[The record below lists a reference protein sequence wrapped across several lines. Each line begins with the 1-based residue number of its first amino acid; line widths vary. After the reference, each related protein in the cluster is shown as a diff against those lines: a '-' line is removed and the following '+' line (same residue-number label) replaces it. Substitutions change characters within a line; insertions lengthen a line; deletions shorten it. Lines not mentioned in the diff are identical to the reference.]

1 VTSGQRVAVLYNL
14 QENAPPP
21 SEDAPADVLLEL
33 DTYKNVKAYVNAL
46 TGAGHEVI
54 ALEGDL
60 ELPARLRAWQPDICF
75 NMCEG
80 YRGDSREAQVPALL
94 EMMGLRYTGAKVLSL
109 ALTLDKAMTKRVLAY
124 HGLPTPEFQVFY
136 SPDDP
141 LDPALARL
149 FPLFTKPVREGT
161 SIGIGK
167 DALVPDE
174 NTLRNRVARL
184 LAAYREPVLVER
196 YIDGTDISV
205 GLIGNV
211 PDATSGLPQRT
222 LGGNGTFLRSMR
234 ELGIHFMPMNQVVY
248 DAYPPGTERFY
259 SVDLKQDLED
269 NYHCLCP
276 AQLSPAQIDH
286 LRSLSALTF
295 WACGALDFSRVDFRL
310 DAQDGDKP
318 YILEINAL
326 PGVTP
331 ISDMTVMAAA
341 QGWTHAELVVAVLNA
356 GLRRYGLPVDPATDP
371 MEKLPALR
379 ARQILSVR
387 LDGTMLTAEPAQ

>member
-1 VTSGQRVAVLYNL
+1 VTSGLRVAVLFNL

-21 SEDAPADVLLEL
+21 AEDAPTDVLIEL
-33 DTYKNVKAYVNAL
+33 DTEKNVKAYLNAL
-46 TGAGHEVI
+46 AAAGHEVS
-54 ALEGDL
+54 AFEGDL
-60 ELPARLRAWQPDICF
+60 DLPAKLRAWQPHICF

-94 EMMGLRYTGAKVLSL
+94 EIMGLRYTGAKVLSL
-109 ALTLDKAMTKRVLAY
+109 ALTLDKAMTKRVLAF

-141 LDPALARL
+141 LDPALARV

-161 SIGIGK
+161 SIGIGR
-167 DALVPDE
+167 DALVHNE
-174 NTLRNRVARL
+174 AALRERVARL

-196 YIDGTDISV
+196 YIDGPDISV

-222 LGGNGTFLRSMR
+222 LGGNGTFLHAMR
-234 ELGIHFMPMNQVVY
+234 EQGIHFLPMNQVVY

-259 SVDLKQDLED
+259 SVNLKRDLADD
-269 NYHCLCP
+269 YHCLCP
-276 AQLSPAQIDH
+276 APLSPAQTDH
-286 LRSLSALTF
+286 LRSLAALTF

-310 DAQDGDKP
+310 DAQDDYKP

-341 QGWTHAELVVAVLNA
+341 EGWSHADLVVAVLNA
-356 GLRRYGLPVDPATDP
+356 GLRRNGLPVDPATDP
-371 MEKLPALR
+371 MAKLSTLQGR
-379 ARQILSVR
+379 RILSVR
-387 LDGTMLTAEPAQ
+387 LDGTMLTADTTQ